1 MTPRSRTS
9 IVKALRWQAAEI
21 VRMVGI
27 ARIVVEI
34 VAAGEDVREAVGV
47 LVVDAADVEAVA
59 DVTAV
64 DMVGTG
70 ATAAAEDTSGLKPQL
85 LIMIADC

>member
-1 MTPRSRTS
+1 
-9 IVKALRWQAAEI
+9 
-21 VRMVGI
+21 MVGI

-59 DVTAV
+59 VADVTAV